1 MKILREFAAVEYTIA
16 GVLALLL
23 PLAYFLAL

>member
-1 MKILREFAAVEYTIA
+1 MKILRGFATVEYTIA